1 MGKIEE
7 LRLLKERSKRFF
19 ETAKLQIK
27 HQFYDLAIFSLE
39 QALQLFLKTK
49 LLDFGVDYPK
59 THSVRK
65 LLEIIFEVTPKN
77 YKVKVKEVLDKY
89 LLELGILEDAYI
101 TSRYVVRE
109 YRKEEAEKLLKV
121 VEDVIKKLT

>member
-39 QALQLFLKTK
+39 QAFQLFLKTK

-59 THSVRK
+59 TYSVRK

-89 LLELGILEDAYI
+89 LLELGILENAYI

>member
-1 MGKIEE
+1 M
-7 LRLLKERSKRFF
+7 
-19 ETAKLQIK
+19 
-27 HQFYDLAIFSLE
+27 
-39 QALQLFLKTK
+39 FLKTK
-49 LLDFGVDYPK
+49 FLDFGVDYPK